1 MIIGLG
7 TDLVRLDRIENLINS
22 YGQQFLDRTFTH
34 LEQHRSNA
42 KKNRIASYATR
53 FAAKEAC
60 AKALGTGIGEAV
72 RFKDIEVQN
81 LPSGQPTLVLS
92 GPGYDTLMGLV
103 PDGYTP
109 FIHLSLSDEDPL
121 AMATVLIE
129 ARPKRD

>member
-7 TDLVRLDRIENLINS
+7 TDLVRLDRIENLIES
-22 YGQQFLDRTFTH
+22 YGQQFLDRTFTK
-34 LEQHRSNA
+34 LEQERSES

-60 AKALGTGIGEAV
+60 AKAMGTGIGESV

-81 LPSGQPTLVLS
+81 LPSGQPTLILS
-92 GPGYDTLMGLV
+92 GPGLQTLLGLI
-103 PDGYTP
+103 PPGFTP
-109 FIHLSLSDEDPL
+109 VIHLSLSDEDPL

-129 ARPKRD
+129 ARLKRD